1 MQQTEQ
7 VIKERN
13 LEKLSQ
19 NAMKMKELEYQ
30 MGEIEKKI
38 EAIKLESNK
47 SRIDE
52 KITKSE
58 ISMMMHQMR

>member
-1 MQQTEQ
+1 MQQTDQ

-58 ISMMMHQMR
+58 INTMMHQMH